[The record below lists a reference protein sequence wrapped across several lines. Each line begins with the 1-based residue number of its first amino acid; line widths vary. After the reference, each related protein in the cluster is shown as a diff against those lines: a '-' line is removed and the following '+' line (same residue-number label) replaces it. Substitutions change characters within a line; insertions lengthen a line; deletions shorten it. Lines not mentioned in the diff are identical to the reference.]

1 MKGAISMKK
10 KVILAIAVASLMMS
24 ACSTSQS
31 ATVDKTEDN
40 NKQTSLTQKTVNEE
54 TLAVDTDSSIQREF
68 AYELTSMGDYN
79 RLAMDFNELV
89 NDADM
94 IIKIKVESVTPY
106 INENGMIQSEI
117 VPVVEEVYKGKYNGE
132 KLYVNGG
139 EMLYDDFIQNDIIR
153 EQLSGHED
161 PDADKESMSGKYVK
175 QTVDNQYIFHKGDE
189 YVFFA
194 LEDELD
200 RESLC
205 KLDSTAWE
213 KGISR
218 VKPHANHRNT
228 DISLIVLAI
237 VSVVL
242 GVKPTV
248 YLIQAPIA
256 LILIFGLAYGFG
268 MILATIG
275 VFFRDME
282 YLWSVGLMLVMYTC
296 AIFYYPPKL
305 LKSGWAWILKYNPC
319 PSTL

>member
-79 RLAMDFNELV
+79 KLAMDFNELV

-94 IIKIKVESVTPY
+94 ILKIKVESVTPY

-161 PDADKESMSGKYVK
+161 PDADKESLSGKYVK

-194 LEDELD
+194 QQREDD
-200 RESLC
+200 NKFYSLYAYQGTF
-205 KLDSTAWE
+205 KVDGDYVDNEALNASEPLASDIDTRFTTDSVIRTMSTACAE
-213 KGISR
+213 
-218 VKPHANHRNT
+218 V
-228 DISLIVLAI
+228 SLEEFVNAI
-237 VSVVL
+237 NDV
-242 GVKPTV
+242 
-248 YLIQAPIA
+248 
-256 LILIFGLAYGFG
+256 
-268 MILATIG
+268 
-275 VFFRDME
+275 E
-282 YLWSVGLMLVMYTC
+282 
-296 AIFYYPPKL
+296 
-305 LKSGWAWILKYNPC
+305 
-319 PSTL
+319 